1 MSPSWKL
8 PTSVLFKYAATDLRP
23 LRTACDSAQTG
34 TCSRKAGPRGKTGIH
49 ACHSSCSEVE
59 LPGRF
64 VIRGMNDDLAF
75 FADAHTLRANSGNIL
90 QRQMDD
96 AALAR
101 GHGIQ
106 PEGLARTL
114 HALRGHARRHA

>member
-8 PTSVLFKYAATDLRP
+8 PTSVLFKYAATALQPSRIG
-23 LRTACDSAQTG
+23 CDSAQTG
-34 TCSRKAGPRGKTGIH
+34 TCCRKAGPRGKTGIR

-64 VIRGMNDDLAF
+64 AVRGINDDLSL
-75 FADAHTLRANSGNIL
+75 FADAHTFRANSGNIL

-101 GHGIQ
+101 GPGIQ

-114 HALRGHARRHA
+114 HALPSHARRHA